1 MGLKP
6 KLIKPTD
13 FINPLL
19 SKKSVEQEKFEKF
32 QNTLNELLKVNKT
45 ESEEH
50 QKNAVR
56 DFLVHSFGYEI
67 NTKRRI
73 DWAIFKNAK
82 VEVLIE
88 AKRLDNLSEM
98 LTKDELN
105 RKAFHEAI
113 LYFMQERAEGN
124 INLKHIIILTAFSWF
139 IFDAKDFDRLFW
151 QNKQI
156 KKIYENY
163 KNPSLLGDKTK
174 DFYENIAKELQ
185 KLQANLLDDLEIEC
199 A

>member
-1 MGLKP
+1 MQTDGIQIKKGNSVGLKP
-6 KLIKPTD
+6 KIVKASD

-32 QNTLNELLKVNKT
+32 QNSLNELLKVNKI

-67 NTKRRI
+67 NTKGRI
-73 DWAIFKNAK
+73 DWAIFKNGK

-105 RKAFHEAI
+105 R
-113 LYFMQERAEGN
+113 
-124 INLKHIIILTAFSWF
+124 
-139 IFDAKDFDRLFW
+139 IF
-151 QNKQI
+151 
-156 KKIYENY
+156 
-163 KNPSLLGDKTK
+163 
-174 DFYENIAKELQ
+174 KE
-185 KLQANLLDDLEIEC
+185 K
-199 A
+199 